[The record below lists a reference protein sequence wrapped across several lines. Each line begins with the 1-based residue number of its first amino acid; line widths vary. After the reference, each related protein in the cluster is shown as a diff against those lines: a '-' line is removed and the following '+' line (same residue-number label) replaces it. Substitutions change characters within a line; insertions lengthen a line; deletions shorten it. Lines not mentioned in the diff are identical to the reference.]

1 MKLSVQLTP
10 PYSLFDG
17 IEDYSNVPDIEKFRW
32 VEYHKWNIGANWFS
46 SLADKLVL
54 KTNLEYGLI
63 GMYNRDIGLSPFERY
78 YLGGDG
84 LSGYALD
91 DREVIALRGYS
102 NGSLS
107 PDQGATLYNKYT
119 LELRYALSLNPQ
131 SPIYALACV
140 EAGNS
145 WDAFKEF
152 DPFNVKRSAGVGIR
166 ITIPMMGMMGVDWG
180 YGFDDIPGS
189 TDANKGQFHFS
200 INQQF

>member
-1 MKLSVQLTP
+1 MKISVQLTP

-17 IEDYSNVPDIEKFRW
+17 IEDYSNVLDIEKFKW

-107 PDQGATLYNKYT
+107 PENGATLYNKYT
-119 LELRYALSLNPQ
+119 TELRYALSLNPQ
-131 SPIYALACV
+131 SPIYALAFL

-145 WDAFKEF
+145 WEAFKEF